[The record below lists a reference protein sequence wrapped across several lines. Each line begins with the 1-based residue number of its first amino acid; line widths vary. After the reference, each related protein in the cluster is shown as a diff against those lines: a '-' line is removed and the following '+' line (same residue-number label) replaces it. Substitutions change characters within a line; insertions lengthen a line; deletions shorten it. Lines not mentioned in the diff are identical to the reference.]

1 MHWKEKPMKVRVLYA
16 SAFVHLDKPPA
27 GGDIVTVEDSFGKA
41 AIAAGYAEEPKVE
54 RATAAPGEKRQ
65 VTRPRKKKAS

>member
-1 MHWKEKPMKVRVLYA
+1 
-16 SAFVHLDKPPA
+16 
-27 GGDIVTVEDSFGKA
+27 VTVEDSFGKA